1 MENFSEFDQQG
12 SVPQRETGSIISHAF
27 EMYKG
32 FLGYAVLAMVIYVI
46 ASSVLQSFAGF
57 DSQSFAE
64 EIRSSGGSFN
74 TQDVIN
80 AEGFKTYYGLSGL
93 LGILL
98 SPLFVGLIYM
108 ANKVNNK
115 VPINFG
121 DLFIGYKQNF
131 VNILFYSLI
140 SNIIIIIS
148 FMLCFLPGLFV
159 APLLLIGYPV
169 LLFENATAMDALKKT
184 FNIAKENY
192 GVFLGAGLLGA
203 LISVAGIML
212 CFVGVILTAPFIYAV
227 MYSTYVA
234 YAGKPRQITYNT

>member
-32 FLGYAVLAMVIYVI
+32 FLGYAVLAMVLYFIV
-46 ASSVLQSFAGF
+46 SSVLQSVSGF
-57 DSQSFAE
+57 DSQSLIE
-64 EIRSSGGSFN
+64 EMKSGGSMSS
-74 TQDVIN
+74 TDIMKV
-80 AEGFKTYYGLSGL
+80 EGFKTYYGFSGL
-93 LGILL
+93 LSILL
-98 SPLFVGLIYM
+98 APLFVGLIYM

-115 VPINFG
+115 VGLKFG

-131 VNILFYSLI
+131 VNILIYSII
-140 SNIIIIIS
+140 SNIIIVIA

-159 APLLLIGYPV
+159 APLFLIGYPV
-169 LLFENATAMDALKKT
+169 LLFENANAMDALKKT

-192 GVFLGAGLLGA
+192 GVFLGAGLLGG
-203 LISVAGIML
+203 LISVAGIIL
-212 CFVGVILTAPFIYAV
+212 CFVGIILTAPFIYAV

-234 YAGKPRQITYNT
+234 YAGKPRQITYNS